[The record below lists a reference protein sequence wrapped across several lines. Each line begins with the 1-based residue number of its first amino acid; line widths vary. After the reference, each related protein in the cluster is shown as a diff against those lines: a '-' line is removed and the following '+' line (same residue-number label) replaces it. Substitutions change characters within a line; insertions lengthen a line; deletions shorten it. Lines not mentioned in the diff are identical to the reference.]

1 MPCRVPPHP
10 SCDAALYCREE
21 TPLTV
26 FIAAVN
32 FVYETLVH
40 TALVHTARN
49 VVTESRKT
57 RQAAVAEHITQIEA
71 AIDDFADHALLV
83 KGRSPATVR
92 GYRSDLRT
100 LVPFAATFAE
110 FTLPTLRAWLADAH
124 RSGLSRSTMARRTAS
139 ARAFSTW
146 AYERGHLDSDVAARL
161 ATPQINRHLP
171 DVVTPA
177 RAGQLMEADIN
188 ADAASPEAARDRAML
203 ELLYATGMR
212 VAELTALDIAD
223 IDTSKHLARVTGKG
237 NKQRVV
243 PFGDSAT
250 AALETWLARRGE
262 LLSPDPGSTADAH
275 ALFLGSRGGRIDQ
288 RQVRRVV
295 ERAAQRTGDSD
306 LSPHALRHSAATHML
321 EGGADL
327 RVVQELLG
335 HSSLQTTQIYTHVSA
350 QRLKSVYDQ
359 AHPRA

>member
-1 MPCRVPPHP
+1 M
-10 SCDAALYCREE
+10 
-21 TPLTV
+21 
-26 FIAAVN
+26 
-32 FVYETLVH
+32 
-40 TALVHTARN
+40 
-49 VVTESRKT
+49 
-57 RQAAVAEHITQIEA
+57 AEQITQIEA

-83 KGRSPATVR
+83 KGRSPATVK

-110 FTLPTLRAWLADAH
+110 FTLPTLRAWLADAL
-124 RSGLSRSTMARRTAS
+124 RSGLARSTMARRTA
-139 ARAFSTW
+139 AVRAFSTW
-146 AYERGHLDSDVAARL
+146 AYDRGYLDSDVAARL
-161 ATPQINRHLP
+161 ATPQVNRHLP
-171 DVVTPA
+171 DVVTPD
-177 RAGQLMEADIN
+177 RAGKLVEAEIN

-212 VAELTALDIAD
+212 VAELTGLDTAD
-223 IDTSKHLARVTGKG
+223 VDTSRRLARVTGKG

-243 PFGDSAT
+243 PFGENAASAID
-250 AALETWLARRGE
+250 AWLTRRAE
-262 LLSPDPGSTADAH
+262 LLAPGTEDAA

>member
-1 MPCRVPPHP
+1 M
-10 SCDAALYCREE
+10 
-21 TPLTV
+21 
-26 FIAAVN
+26 
-32 FVYETLVH
+32 
-40 TALVHTARN
+40 
-49 VVTESRKT
+49 
-57 RQAAVAEHITQIEA
+57 AEQITQLEA
-71 AIDDFADHALLV
+71 AIDDFADYALLV
-83 KGRSPATVR
+83 KGRSPATVK

-100 LVPFAATFAE
+100 LVPSCATFAE
-110 FTLPTLRAWLADAH
+110 FTLPTLRAWLADAL
-124 RSGLSRSTMARRTAS
+124 RSGLARSTMARRTAA

-161 ATPQINRHLP
+161 ATPQVNRHLP

-177 RAGQLMEADIN
+177 RAGQLVEAEIN

-212 VAELTALDIAD
+212 VAELTGLDIAD
-223 IDTSKHLARVTGKG
+223 IDASRRLARVTGKG

-243 PFGDSAT
+243 PFGDNAAT
-250 AALETWLARRGE
+250 AVEAWLARRPE
-262 LLSPDPGSTADAH
+262 LLKPGAAASSASSAAE

-321 EGGADL
+321 CLLYTSDAAD
-327 RVVQELLG
+327 E
-335 HSSLQTTQIYTHVSA
+335 
-350 QRLKSVYDQ
+350 
-359 AHPRA
+359 

>member
-1 MPCRVPPHP
+1 MPA
-10 SCDAALYCREE
+10 S
-21 TPLTV
+21 TQ
-26 FIAAVN
+26 
-32 FVYETLVH
+32 
-40 TALVHTARN
+40 
-49 VVTESRKT
+49 S
-57 RQAAVAEHITQIEA
+57 RQATVAEQITQLEA
-71 AIDDFADHALLV
+71 AIDDFADYALLV
-83 KGRSPATVR
+83 KGRSPATVK

-100 LVPFAATFAE
+100 LVPSCATFAE
-110 FTLPTLRAWLADAH
+110 FTLPTLRACLADAL
-124 RSGLSRSTMARRTAS
+124 RSGLARSTMARRTAA

-161 ATPQINRHLP
+161 ATPQVNRHLP

-177 RAGQLMEADIN
+177 RAGQLVEAEIN

-212 VAELTALDIAD
+212 VAELTGLDIAD
-223 IDTSKHLARVTGKG
+223 IDASRRLARVTGKG

-243 PFGDSAT
+243 PFGDNAAT
-250 AALETWLARRGE
+250 ALEAWLARRPE
-262 LLSPDPGSTADAH
+262 LLKPGAAASSTSSASSAAE

>member
-1 MPCRVPPHP
+1 M
-10 SCDAALYCREE
+10 
-21 TPLTV
+21 
-26 FIAAVN
+26 
-32 FVYETLVH
+32 
-40 TALVHTARN
+40 
-49 VVTESRKT
+49 
-57 RQAAVAEHITQIEA
+57 AERITQIEA

-83 KGRSPATVR
+83 KGRSPATVK

-100 LVPFAATFAE
+100 LVPFAATFPE
-110 FTLPTLRAWLADAH
+110 FTLPTLRAWLADAY
-124 RSGLSRSTMARRTAS
+124 RSGLARSTMARRTA
-139 ARAFSTW
+139 AVRAFSTW
-146 AYERGHLDSDVAARL
+146 AYDRGYLDSDVAARL
-161 ATPQINRHLP
+161 ATPQVNRHLP
-171 DVVTPA
+171 EVVTPA
-177 RAGQLMEADIN
+177 RAGQLVEAEIN
-188 ADAASPEAARDRAML
+188 ADTASPEAARDRAML
-203 ELLYATGMR
+203 EVLYATGMR
-212 VAELTALDIAD
+212 VAELTGLNITD
-223 IDTSKHLARVTGKG
+223 IDTSRHLARVTGKG

-243 PFGDSAT
+243 PFGDSAA

-262 LLSPDPGSTADAH
+262 LLAAESN

-295 ERAAQRTGDSD
+295 ERAALRTGDSD

>member
-1 MPCRVPPHP
+1 M
-10 SCDAALYCREE
+10 
-21 TPLTV
+21 
-26 FIAAVN
+26 
-32 FVYETLVH
+32 
-40 TALVHTARN
+40 
-49 VVTESRKT
+49 
-57 RQAAVAEHITQIEA
+57 AEQITQIEA

-83 KGRSPATVR
+83 KGRSPATVK

-110 FTLPTLRAWLADAH
+110 FTLPTLRAWLASAL
-124 RSGLSRSTMARRTAS
+124 RSGLARSTMARRTA
-139 ARAFSTW
+139 AVRAFSTW
-146 AYERGHLDSDVAARL
+146 AYDRGYLDSDVAARL
-161 ATPQINRHLP
+161 ATPQVIRHLP
-171 DVVTPA
+171 DVVTPE
-177 RAGQLMEADIN
+177 RAGKLVEADIN
-188 ADAASPEAARDRAML
+188 SDATSPDAARDRAML

-212 VAELTALDIAD
+212 VAELTGLNTAD
-223 IDTSKHLARVTGKG
+223 IDTSRRLARVTGKG

-243 PFGDSAT
+243 PFGENAASAIDV
-250 AALETWLARRGE
+250 WLARRGE
-262 LLSPDPGSTADAH
+262 LLAGEDTSPEGAEDAA
-275 ALFLGSRGGRIDQ
+275 ALFLGSRGKRIDQ

>member
-1 MPCRVPPHP
+1 M
-10 SCDAALYCREE
+10 
-21 TPLTV
+21 
-26 FIAAVN
+26 
-32 FVYETLVH
+32 
-40 TALVHTARN
+40 
-49 VVTESRKT
+49 
-57 RQAAVAEHITQIEA
+57 AEQITQLEA
-71 AIDDFADHALLV
+71 AIDDFADYALLV
-83 KGRSPATVR
+83 KGRSPATVK

-100 LVPFAATFAE
+100 LVPLCATFAE
-110 FTLPTLRAWLADAH
+110 FTLPTLRAWLADAL
-124 RSGLSRSTMARRTAS
+124 RSGLARSTMARRTAA

-161 ATPQINRHLP
+161 ATPQVNRHLP

-177 RAGQLMEADIN
+177 RAGQLVEAEIN

-212 VAELTALDIAD
+212 VAELTGLDIAD
-223 IDTSKHLARVTGKG
+223 IDASRRLARVTGKG

-243 PFGDSAT
+243 PFGDNAAT
-250 AALETWLARRGE
+250 ALEAWLARRDE
-262 LLSPDPGSTADAH
+262 LLKPGAAASSASSASE

-295 ERAAQRTGDSD
+295 ERAAQRTGDSE

>member
-1 MPCRVPPHP
+1 M
-10 SCDAALYCREE
+10 
-21 TPLTV
+21 
-26 FIAAVN
+26 
-32 FVYETLVH
+32 
-40 TALVHTARN
+40 
-49 VVTESRKT
+49 
-57 RQAAVAEHITQIEA
+57 AEQITQLEA

-83 KGRSPATVR
+83 KGRSPATVKS
-92 GYRSDLRT
+92 YRSDLRT
-100 LVPFAATFAE
+100 LVPFCATFAD
-110 FTLPTLRAWLADAH
+110 FTLPTLRAWLADSL
-124 RSGLSRSTMARRTAS
+124 RSGLARSTMARRTAS

-146 AYERGHLDSDVAARL
+146 AYERGYLDSDVAARL
-161 ATPQINRHLP
+161 ATPQVNRHLP

-177 RAGQLMEADIN
+177 RAGQLVEAEIN

-212 VAELTALDIAD
+212 VAELTGLDVAD
-223 IDTSKHLARVTGKG
+223 IDASRRLALVTGKG

-243 PFGDSAT
+243 PFGESAAAALDVWLSRRPELLASRSSTASSSDSASSS
-250 AALETWLARRGE
+250 AASEA
-262 LLSPDPGSTADAH
+262 SASTADSG

-295 ERAAQRTGDSD
+295 ERAAQRTGDSE

>member
-1 MPCRVPPHP
+1 M
-10 SCDAALYCREE
+10 
-21 TPLTV
+21 
-26 FIAAVN
+26 
-32 FVYETLVH
+32 
-40 TALVHTARN
+40 
-49 VVTESRKT
+49 
-57 RQAAVAEHITQIEA
+57 AEQITQLEA

-83 KGRSPATVR
+83 KGRSPATVKS
-92 GYRSDLRT
+92 YRSDLRT
-100 LVPFAATFAE
+100 LVPFCATFAD
-110 FTLPTLRAWLADAH
+110 FTLPTLRAWLADAL
-124 RSGLSRSTMARRTAS
+124 RSGLARSTMARRTAS

-146 AYERGHLDSDVAARL
+146 AYERGYLDSDVAARL
-161 ATPQINRHLP
+161 ATPQVNRHLP

-177 RAGQLMEADIN
+177 RAGQLVEAEIN

-212 VAELTALDIAD
+212 VAELTGLDVAD
-223 IDTSKHLARVTGKG
+223 IDASRRLALVTGKG

-243 PFGDSAT
+243 PFGESAAAALDAWLSRRPELLASRSSTASSSDSASSS
-250 AALETWLARRGE
+250 AASEA
-262 LLSPDPGSTADAH
+262 SASAADSG

>member
-1 MPCRVPPHP
+1 M
-10 SCDAALYCREE
+10 
-21 TPLTV
+21 
-26 FIAAVN
+26 
-32 FVYETLVH
+32 
-40 TALVHTARN
+40 
-49 VVTESRKT
+49 
-57 RQAAVAEHITQIEA
+57 AEQITQIEA

-83 KGRSPATVR
+83 KGRSPATVK

-100 LVPFAATFAE
+100 LAPFAETFAD
-110 FTLPTLRAWLADAH
+110 FTLPTLRAWLADAL
-124 RSGLSRSTMARRTAS
+124 RSGLARSTMARRTA
-139 ARAFSTW
+139 AVRAFSSW
-146 AYERGHLDSDVAARL
+146 AYDRGYLDSDVAAFL
-161 ATPQINRHLP
+161 ATPQVNRHLP
-171 DVVTPA
+171 DVVTPD
-177 RAGQLMEADIN
+177 RAGKLVEAEIN

-212 VAELTALDIAD
+212 VAELTGLDTAD
-223 IDTSKHLARVTGKG
+223 VDTSRRLARVTGKG

-243 PFGDSAT
+243 PFGENAASAID
-250 AALETWLARRGE
+250 AWLTHRDQ
-262 LLSPDPGSTADAH
+262 LLAPGTEDAP

>member
-1 MPCRVPPHP
+1 M
-10 SCDAALYCREE
+10 
-21 TPLTV
+21 
-26 FIAAVN
+26 
-32 FVYETLVH
+32 
-40 TALVHTARN
+40 
-49 VVTESRKT
+49 
-57 RQAAVAEHITQIEA
+57 AEQITQIEA

-83 KGRSPATVR
+83 KGRSPATVK

-110 FTLPTLRAWLADAH
+110 FTLPTLRAWLASAL
-124 RSGLSRSTMARRTAS
+124 RSGLARSTMARRTA
-139 ARAFSTW
+139 AVRAFSTW
-146 AYERGHLDSDVAARL
+146 AYDRGYLDSDVAARL
-161 ATPQINRHLP
+161 ATPHVNRHLP
-171 DVVTPA
+171 DVVTPE
-177 RAGQLMEADIN
+177 RAGKLVEADIN
-188 ADAASPEAARDRAML
+188 FDATSPEAARDRAML

-212 VAELTALDIAD
+212 VAELTGLNTAD
-223 IDTSKHLARVTGKG
+223 IDTSRRLARVTGKG

-243 PFGDSAT
+243 PFGEHAASAIDV
-250 AALETWLARRGE
+250 WLARRGE
-262 LLSPDPGSTADAH
+262 LLAGEDTSPDGAEDAA
-275 ALFLGSRGGRIDQ
+275 ALFLGSRGRRIDQ

>member
-1 MPCRVPPHP
+1 M
-10 SCDAALYCREE
+10 AQL
-21 TPLTV
+21 
-26 FIAAVN
+26 
-32 FVYETLVH
+32 
-40 TALVHTARN
+40 
-49 VVTESRKT
+49 
-57 RQAAVAEHITQIEA
+57 EA
-71 AIDDFADHALLV
+71 AIDDFADYALLV
-83 KGRSPATVR
+83 KGRSPATVK

-100 LVPFAATFAE
+100 LVPFAGTFAD
-110 FTLPTLRAWLADAH
+110 FTLPTLRAWLADAL
-124 RSGLSRSTMARRTAS
+124 RAGLARSTMARRTA
-139 ARAFSTW
+139 AVRAFSTW

-161 ATPQINRHLP
+161 ATPQVNRHLP

-177 RAGQLMEADIN
+177 RAEQLVEAEIN

-212 VAELTALDIAD
+212 VAELTGLDTGD
-223 IDTSKHLARVTGKG
+223 IDVSRRLARVTGKG

-243 PFGDSAT
+243 PFGDN
-250 AALETWLARRGE
+250 AAAAIDTWLARRGE
-262 LLSPDPGSTADAH
+262 LLNNGAGSSAAASADATK

-350 QRLKSVYDQ
+350 QRLKSVYDR

>member
-1 MPCRVPPHP
+1 M
-10 SCDAALYCREE
+10 
-21 TPLTV
+21 
-26 FIAAVN
+26 
-32 FVYETLVH
+32 
-40 TALVHTARN
+40 
-49 VVTESRKT
+49 
-57 RQAAVAEHITQIEA
+57 AEQITQIEA

-83 KGRSPATVR
+83 KGRSPATVK

-100 LVPFAATFAE
+100 LAPFAETFAD
-110 FTLPTLRAWLADAH
+110 FTLPTLRAWLADALS
-124 RSGLSRSTMARRTAS
+124 SGLARSTMARRTA
-139 ARAFSTW
+139 AVRAFSTW
-146 AYERGHLDSDVAARL
+146 AYDRGYLDSDVAARL
-161 ATPQINRHLP
+161 ATPQVNRHLP
-171 DVVTPA
+171 DVVTPD
-177 RAGQLMEADIN
+177 RAGKLVEAEIN

-212 VAELTALDIAD
+212 VAELTGLDTAD
-223 IDTSKHLARVTGKG
+223 VDTSRRLARVTGKG

-243 PFGDSAT
+243 PFGENAASAID
-250 AALETWLARRGE
+250 AWLTHRDQ
-262 LLSPDPGSTADAH
+262 LLAPGTEDAP

>member
-1 MPCRVPPHP
+1 M
-10 SCDAALYCREE
+10 
-21 TPLTV
+21 
-26 FIAAVN
+26 
-32 FVYETLVH
+32 
-40 TALVHTARN
+40 
-49 VVTESRKT
+49 
-57 RQAAVAEHITQIEA
+57 AEQITQLEA

-83 KGRSPATVR
+83 KGRSPATVKS
-92 GYRSDLRT
+92 YRSDLRT
-100 LVPFAATFAE
+100 LVPFCATFAD
-110 FTLPTLRAWLADAH
+110 FTLPTLRAWLADSL
-124 RSGLSRSTMARRTAS
+124 RSGLARSTMARRTAS

-146 AYERGHLDSDVAARL
+146 AYERGYLDSDVAARL
-161 ATPQINRHLP
+161 ATPQVNRHLP

-177 RAGQLMEADIN
+177 RAGQLVEAEIN

-212 VAELTALDIAD
+212 VAELTGLDVAD
-223 IDTSKHLARVTGKG
+223 IDASRRLALVTGKG

-243 PFGDSAT
+243 PFGESAAAALDAWLSRRPELLASRSSTASSSDSASSS
-250 AALETWLARRGE
+250 AASEA
-262 LLSPDPGSTADAH
+262 SASTADSG

-295 ERAAQRTGDSD
+295 ERAAQRTGDSE
-306 LSPHALRHSAATHML
+306 LSPHDLRHSAATHML

>member
-1 MPCRVPPHP
+1 M
-10 SCDAALYCREE
+10 AQL
-21 TPLTV
+21 
-26 FIAAVN
+26 
-32 FVYETLVH
+32 
-40 TALVHTARN
+40 
-49 VVTESRKT
+49 
-57 RQAAVAEHITQIEA
+57 EA
-71 AIDDFADHALLV
+71 AIDDFADYALLV
-83 KGRSPATVR
+83 KGRSPATVK

-100 LVPFAATFAE
+100 LVPFAGTFAD
-110 FTLPTLRAWLADAH
+110 FTLPTLRAWLADAL
-124 RSGLSRSTMARRTAS
+124 RAGLARSTMARRTA
-139 ARAFSTW
+139 AVRAFSTW

-161 ATPQINRHLP
+161 ATPQVNRHLP

-177 RAGQLMEADIN
+177 RAEQLVEAEIN

-212 VAELTALDIAD
+212 VAELTGLDTGD
-223 IDTSKHLARVTGKG
+223 IDASRRLARVTGKG

-243 PFGDSAT
+243 PFGDN
-250 AALETWLARRGE
+250 AAAAIDAWLARRGE
-262 LLSPDPGSTADAH
+262 LLNNGAGSSAATSADATT

-350 QRLKSVYDQ
+350 QRLKSVYDR

>member
-1 MPCRVPPHP
+1 MP
-10 SCDAALYCREE
+10 
-21 TPLTV
+21 TV
-26 FIAAVN
+26 SPRQFSPQ
-32 FVYETLVH
+32 FTLRFRGGKRQ
-40 TALVHTARN
+40 ALV
-49 VVTESRKT
+49 E
-57 RQAAVAEHITQIEA
+57 EHITQIEA

-83 KGRSPATVR
+83 KGRSPATVK

-100 LVPFAATFAE
+100 LVPFCDTFAG
-110 FTLPTLRAWLADAH
+110 FTLPTLRAWLADAL
-124 RSGLSRSTMARRTAS
+124 RSGLARSTMARRTAS
-139 ARAFSTW
+139 VRAFSTW

-161 ATPQINRHLP
+161 ATPQVNRHLP

-177 RAGQLMEADIN
+177 RADQLVEAEIN
-188 ADAASPEAARDRAML
+188 ADADSPEAARDRAML

-212 VAELTALDIAD
+212 VAELTGLDIAD
-223 IDTSKHLARVTGKG
+223 IDNSRRLARVTGKG

-243 PFGDSAT
+243 PFGESA
-250 AALETWLARRGE
+250 ASALDTWLARRGE
-262 LLSPDPGSTADAH
+262 LIAPQTSGNDRAGFTSSDSSTAPA

-306 LSPHALRHSAATHML
+306 LGPHALRHSAATHML

-350 QRLKSVYDQ
+350 QRLKSVYDR

>member
-1 MPCRVPPHP
+1 M
-10 SCDAALYCREE
+10 AQL
-21 TPLTV
+21 
-26 FIAAVN
+26 
-32 FVYETLVH
+32 
-40 TALVHTARN
+40 
-49 VVTESRKT
+49 
-57 RQAAVAEHITQIEA
+57 EA
-71 AIDDFADHALLV
+71 AIDDFADYALLV
-83 KGRSPATVR
+83 KGRSPATVK

-100 LVPFAATFAE
+100 LVPFAGTFADL
-110 FTLPTLRAWLADAH
+110 TLPTLRAWLADAL
-124 RSGLSRSTMARRTAS
+124 RAGLARSTMARRTA
-139 ARAFSTW
+139 AVRAFSTW

-161 ATPQINRHLP
+161 ATPQVNRHLP

-177 RAGQLMEADIN
+177 RAEQLVEAEIN

-212 VAELTALDIAD
+212 VAELTGLDTGD
-223 IDTSKHLARVTGKG
+223 IDTSRHLARVTGKG

-243 PFGDSAT
+243 PFGAN
-250 AALETWLARRGE
+250 AAAAIDAWLARRGE
-262 LLSPDPGSTADAH
+262 LLNNGAGSSVATSADATT

-350 QRLKSVYDQ
+350 QRLKSVYDR

>member
-1 MPCRVPPHP
+1 M
-10 SCDAALYCREE
+10 
-21 TPLTV
+21 
-26 FIAAVN
+26 
-32 FVYETLVH
+32 
-40 TALVHTARN
+40 
-49 VVTESRKT
+49 
-57 RQAAVAEHITQIEA
+57 AEQITQIEA
-71 AIDDFADHALLV
+71 AIDDFADHAQLV
-83 KGRSPATVR
+83 KGRSPATVK

-100 LVPFAATFAE
+100 LAPFAETFAD
-110 FTLPTLRAWLADAH
+110 FTLPTLRAWLADAL
-124 RSGLSRSTMARRTAS
+124 RSGLARSTMARRTA
-139 ARAFSTW
+139 AVRAFSTW
-146 AYERGHLDSDVAARL
+146 AYDRGYLDSDVAARL
-161 ATPQINRHLP
+161 ATPQVNRHLP
-171 DVVTPA
+171 DVVTPD
-177 RAGQLMEADIN
+177 RAGKLVEAEIN

-212 VAELTALDIAD
+212 VAELTGLDTAD
-223 IDTSKHLARVTGKG
+223 VDTSRQLARVTGKG

-243 PFGDSAT
+243 PFGENAASAIDAWLT
-250 AALETWLARRGE
+250 HRDQLLAPGTEDAA
-262 LLSPDPGSTADAH
+262 

>member
-1 MPCRVPPHP
+1 M
-10 SCDAALYCREE
+10 AQL
-21 TPLTV
+21 
-26 FIAAVN
+26 
-32 FVYETLVH
+32 
-40 TALVHTARN
+40 
-49 VVTESRKT
+49 
-57 RQAAVAEHITQIEA
+57 EA
-71 AIDDFADHALLV
+71 AIDDFADYALLV
-83 KGRSPATVR
+83 KGRSPATVK

-100 LVPFAATFAE
+100 LVPFAGTFAD
-110 FTLPTLRAWLADAH
+110 FTLPTLRAWLADAL
-124 RSGLSRSTMARRTAS
+124 RAGLARSTMARRTA
-139 ARAFSTW
+139 AVRAFSTW

-161 ATPQINRHLP
+161 ATPQVNRRLP

-177 RAGQLMEADIN
+177 RAEQLVEAEIN

-212 VAELTALDIAD
+212 VAELTGLDTGD
-223 IDTSKHLARVTGKG
+223 IDASRRLARVTGKG

-243 PFGDSAT
+243 PFGDN
-250 AALETWLARRGE
+250 AAEAIDAWLARRGE
-262 LLSPDPGSTADAH
+262 LLNNGAGSSSAASADATT

-350 QRLKSVYDQ
+350 QRLKSVYDR

>member
-1 MPCRVPPHP
+1 M
-10 SCDAALYCREE
+10 AQL
-21 TPLTV
+21 
-26 FIAAVN
+26 
-32 FVYETLVH
+32 
-40 TALVHTARN
+40 
-49 VVTESRKT
+49 
-57 RQAAVAEHITQIEA
+57 EA
-71 AIDDFADHALLV
+71 AIDDFADYALLV
-83 KGRSPATVR
+83 KGRSPATVK

-100 LVPFAATFAE
+100 LVPFAGTFAD
-110 FTLPTLRAWLADAH
+110 FTLPTLRAWLADAL
-124 RSGLSRSTMARRTAS
+124 RAGLARSTMARRTA
-139 ARAFSTW
+139 AVRAFSTW

-161 ATPQINRHLP
+161 ATPQVNRHLP

-177 RAGQLMEADIN
+177 RAEQLVEAEIN

-212 VAELTALDIAD
+212 VAELTGLDTGD
-223 IDTSKHLARVTGKG
+223 IDASRRLARVTGKG

-243 PFGDSAT
+243 PFGAN
-250 AALETWLARRGE
+250 AAAAIDAWLARRGE
-262 LLSPDPGSTADAH
+262 LLNNGAGSSVATSADATT

-350 QRLKSVYDQ
+350 QRLKSVYDR

>member
-1 MPCRVPPHP
+1 M
-10 SCDAALYCREE
+10 
-21 TPLTV
+21 
-26 FIAAVN
+26 
-32 FVYETLVH
+32 
-40 TALVHTARN
+40 
-49 VVTESRKT
+49 
-57 RQAAVAEHITQIEA
+57 AEQITQIEA

-83 KGRSPATVR
+83 KGRSPATVK

-100 LVPFAATFAE
+100 LAPFAETFAD
-110 FTLPTLRAWLADAH
+110 FTLPTLRAWLADAL
-124 RSGLSRSTMARRTAS
+124 RSGLARSTMARRTA
-139 ARAFSTW
+139 AVRAFSTW
-146 AYERGHLDSDVAARL
+146 AYDRGYLDSDVAARL
-161 ATPQINRHLP
+161 ATPQVNRHLP
-171 DVVTPA
+171 DVVTPD
-177 RAGQLMEADIN
+177 RAGKLVEAEIN

-212 VAELTALDIAD
+212 VAELTGLDTAD
-223 IDTSKHLARVTGKG
+223 VDTSRCLARVTGKG

-243 PFGDSAT
+243 PFGENAASAID
-250 AALETWLARRGE
+250 AWLTHRDQ
-262 LLSPDPGSTADAH
+262 LLAPGTEDAP